1 MKKTV
6 LLGFIV
12 LMGFTTLGCEGE
24 KVSLMKPAVSK
35 LVEAAQQAKERGD
48 AETAKC
54 QLKSALLLEPDNAIA
69 QYNMG
74 ILEVEA
80 NHFESAILAFE
91 NALKASP
98 NSLDNQFAL
107 SSTYYNYA
115 QDRFEKEQKVDEQ
128 TRSLYQKAL
137 EQASAF
143 MEKAPSD
150 DPSRADAQTIV
161 EDSKEKLS
169 L

>member
-1 MKKTV
+1 MKKTL
-6 LLGFIV
+6 LLGFVILV
-12 LMGFTTLGCEGE
+12 GFSALGCEGE
-24 KVSLMKPAVSK
+24 SVSMMKPAVSK

-48 AETAKC
+48 AETAQC
-54 QLKSALLLEPDNAIA
+54 QLRSAILLEPDNAIA

-74 ILEVEA
+74 ILEVGA
-80 NHFESAILAFE
+80 NHFESAILAFKS
-91 NALKASP
+91 ALKASP
-98 NSLDNQFAL
+98 GSLDNQFAL
-107 SSTYYNYA
+107 SSTYYNFA
-115 QDRFEKEQKVDEQ
+115 QDRFEKQQKVDEQ
-128 TRSLYQKAL
+128 TRSFYQKAFDS
-137 EQASAF
+137 ASAF